1 MSKKTLSSIVK
12 ATGLAAILAGTAGCG
27 IAGNTI
33 AMHQKS
39 PYTAGF
45 IGGMGSLADSQREA
59 ARNGKRYNV
68 ADFKLP
74 SGALYTGEVLEVRI
88 GGSLAEVK
96 PDGKGIAKLENCVY
110 EGEFLN
116 GRWEGYGVYDEG
128 NGKIWEG
135 YWSKGKWAGKT
146 REEYD
151 IKKGISSKD

>member
-12 ATGLAAILAGTAGCG
+12 AAGLAAILAGTTGCG

-33 AMHQKS
+33 GMHQKS

-45 IGGMGSLADSQREA
+45 IGGMGSLADSQYA
-59 ARNGKRYNV
+59 AKSANGERVKVDYVTLDFGEKGTYVGQAIFEGGRY
-68 ADFKLP
+68 
-74 SGALYTGEVLEVRI
+74 Y
-88 GGSLAEVK
+88 
-96 PDGKGIAKLENCVY
+96 PDGYGKGTSK
-110 EGEFLN
+110 
-116 GRWEGYGVYDEG
+116 D
-128 NGKIWEG
+128 GKIWEG